1 MRSGWRGRARSLLL
15 LGISGFVASLVLG
28 NLLIAGASV
37 WAHEADP
44 PLTPRSVQGVGNIAV
59 VDAHVWRGADPSTT
73 GYKELAAHG
82 FDTIVDLRAVEGT
95 HPPVELL
102 DRLDMDLV
110 RIPLRD
116 GQAPT
121 PSDVLQFLDVVGDAR
136 GRVFVHC
143 GAGVGRTGTMAAA
156 YLVKTGQASG
166 LEALRRNLSVGPPSL
181 EQIAFAAE
189 LSGGRVEQPNAVVT
203 AVSRVLDGPRR
214 LWVRI
219 SHR

>member
-1 MRSGWRGRARSLLL
+1 MLFGTSGLVAFLL
-15 LGISGFVASLVLG
+15 LG
-28 NLLIAGASV
+28 NLLIAGAWV
-37 WAHEADP
+37 WAREAHP
-44 PLTPRSVQGVGNIAV
+44 PPAPQSVEGVGNIAA
-59 VDAHVWRGADPSTT
+59 VDAHVWRGAAPSER
-73 GYKELAAHG
+73 GYEELAAHG
-82 FDTIVDLRAVEGT
+82 VDTIVDLRAEDDID
-95 HPPVELL
+95 PPLELMN
-102 DRLDMDLV
+102 RLDMNLV

-121 PSDVLQFLDVVGDAR
+121 PDEVQRFLDVVREAR

-181 EQIAFAAE
+181 EQIAFAAD
-189 LSGGRVEQPNAVVT
+189 LSGDDVAQPNTILT

-219 SHR
+219 SD

>member
-1 MRSGWRGRARSLLL
+1 MRSGWWSRLRSLLL
-15 LGISGFVASLVLG
+15 FGTSGLVAFLLLG
-28 NLLIAGASV
+28 NLLIAGAWV
-37 WAHEADP
+37 WAREVHP
-44 PLTPRSVQGVGNIAV
+44 PPAPQSVEGVGNIAA
-59 VDAHVWRGADPSTT
+59 VDAHVWRGAAPSTT

-82 FDTIVDLRAVEGT
+82 VDTIVDLRAEDDIN
-95 HPPVELL
+95 PPIELL
-102 DRLDMDLV
+102 DRLDMSLV

-121 PSDVLQFLDVVGDAR
+121 PDEVQRFLDVVRKAR

-156 YLVKTGQASG
+156 YLVKTGQTSG

-181 EQIAFAAE
+181 EQIAFAAD
-189 LSGGRVEQPNAVVT
+189 LSDNDVVEPNTILT
-203 AVSRVLDGPRR
+203 AVSRLLDGPRR

-219 SHR
+219 SD

>member
-1 MRSGWRGRARSLLL
+1 MRSGWWSRLRSLLL
-15 LGISGFVASLVLG
+15 FGTSGLVAFLLLG
-28 NLLIAGASV
+28 NLLIAGAWV
-37 WAHEADP
+37 WAREAHP
-44 PLTPRSVQGVGNIAV
+44 PPAPQSVEGVGNIAA
-59 VDAHVWRGADPSTT
+59 VDAHVWRGAAPSER
-73 GYKELAAHG
+73 GYEELAAHG
-82 FDTIVDLRAVEGT
+82 VDTIVDLRAEDDID
-95 HPPVELL
+95 PPLELMN
-102 DRLDMDLV
+102 RLDMNLV

-121 PSDVLQFLDVVGDAR
+121 PDEVQRFLDVVREAR

-181 EQIAFAAE
+181 EQIAFAAD
-189 LSGGRVEQPNAVVT
+189 LSGDDVAQPNTILT

-219 SHR
+219 SD

>member
-1 MRSGWRGRARSLLL
+1 MRSGWWGRARSLLL
-15 LGISGFVASLVLG
+15 FAISGFVAFLLVG

-44 PLTPRSVQGVGNIAV
+44 PSTPRSVEGVGNIAV

-82 FDTIVDLRAVEGT
+82 VDTIIDLRGVEGID
-95 HPPVELL
+95 PPVELL
-102 DRLDMDLV
+102 NRLDMDLV

-121 PSDVLQFLDVVGDAR
+121 PGQVRQFLDVVSDAR

-189 LSGGRVEQPNAVVT
+189 LSGGRVEQPNTILTV
-203 AVSRVLDGPRR
+203 VSRVLDAPRR

>member
-1 MRSGWRGRARSLLL
+1 MRSGWWGRARSLLL
-15 LGISGFVASLVLG
+15 FGISGFVAFLLVG

-44 PLTPRSVQGVGNIAV
+44 LSTPQSVEGVGNIAV

-82 FDTIVDLRAVEGT
+82 VHTIIDLRAVDGID
-95 HPPVELL
+95 PPVELL
-102 DRLDMDLV
+102 DRLGMDLV

-121 PSDVLQFLDVVGDAR
+121 PGQVRQFLDVVSDAR

-189 LSGGRVEQPNAVVT
+189 LSGGRVEQPNTILTV
-203 AVSRVLDGPRR
+203 VSRVLDAPRR